1 MPGLAT
7 EAAHVLIV
15 FPPVTTS
22 GLTTSLQGTKWALQ
36 LFPNMFLHL
45 QGVLY
50 LSSLVS

>member
-7 EAAHVLIV
+7 EAVHVLIV

-22 GLTTSLQGTKWALQ
+22 GLSTSLRRAKWALQ
-36 LFPNMFLHL
+36 LFPNTLLHW

>member
-7 EAAHVLIV
+7 EAVHVLIV

-36 LFPNMFLHL
+36 IFPNMLLHW
-45 QGVLY
+45 QEVLY